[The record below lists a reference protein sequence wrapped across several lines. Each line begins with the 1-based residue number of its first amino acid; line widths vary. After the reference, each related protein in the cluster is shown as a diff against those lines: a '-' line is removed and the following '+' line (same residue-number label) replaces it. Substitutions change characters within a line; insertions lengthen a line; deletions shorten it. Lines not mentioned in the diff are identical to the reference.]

1 LELEAIVTVT
11 NDVLQACRAAAAAQ
25 LGVDLPDEIIAD
37 GKLPRCEVG
46 PATRACGAG
55 TAHAVAPCEGLT

>member
-1 LELEAIVTVT
+1 MGAIVTVT
-11 NDVLQACRAAAAAQ
+11 SDVLQAFRAATAAQ

-46 PATRACGAG
+46 AATRACGAG
-55 TAHAVAPCEGLT
+55 TAQAVAPGLT